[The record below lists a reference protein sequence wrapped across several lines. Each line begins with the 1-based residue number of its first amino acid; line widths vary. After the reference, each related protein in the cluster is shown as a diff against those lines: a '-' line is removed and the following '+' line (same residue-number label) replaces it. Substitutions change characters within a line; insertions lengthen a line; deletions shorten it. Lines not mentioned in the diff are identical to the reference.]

1 MALHYTKYKMTRLYA
16 KVVLEVLAQ
25 RTLGCTFQDRP
36 LFPNRIFF
44 ESESYGMKF
53 AIQLKE
59 LLKG

>member
-1 MALHYTKYKMTRLYA
+1 MTRLYA

-36 LFPNRIFF
+36 FFPNRIFF